1 MSPSK
6 EWAFSTEGKEEKFS
20 NEGFEVMKIHSVI
33 RAQIVER
40 FLELKKIAQIIRR
53 HQEHMNGS
61 GYPEGLR
68 GDQIPFYLR
77 CSLFVMFKHFD
88 RKQTLR
94 KAYSSVQA
102 LKIVKKCH

>member
-6 EWAFSTEGKEEKFS
+6 EWAFSTEGKEGKFS

-40 FLELKKIAQIIRR
+40 FLGLKKVAQIIRR
-53 HQEHMNGS
+53 HQEHMDGS

-68 GDQIPFYLR
+68 GDQIPFLSQVLTVCDVY
-77 CSLFVMFKHFD
+77 S
-88 RKQTLR
+88 TLIGNR
-94 KAYSSVQA
+94 
-102 LKIVKKCH
+102 L